1 VLLKYKDLYPD
12 NKYKLDII
20 FRDNR
25 ILSLKISQT
34 TNGIKRLLIIK
45 DSFPLLDSSLE
56 KLGKDFHVEVLKGVF
71 PYTFSTHDNLFYE
84 GKTPFLSFYGDLSV
98 EKYAELVT
106 DN

>member
-1 VLLKYKDLYPD
+1 
-12 NKYKLDII
+12 
-20 FRDNR
+20 
-25 ILSLKISQT
+25 
-34 TNGIKRLLIIK
+34 
-45 DSFPLLDSSLE
+45 
-56 KLGKDFHVEVLKGVF
+56 VEVLKGVF